1 MNLWDTYDRWK
12 LEPPT
17 RVDEDEEAAEAA
29 EVDEWIKREKEKSD
43 ERSSES

>member
-17 RVDEDEEAAEAA
+17 RVDEDEEAAK
-29 EVDEWIKREKEKSD
+29 VDEWIKQEKEKSD